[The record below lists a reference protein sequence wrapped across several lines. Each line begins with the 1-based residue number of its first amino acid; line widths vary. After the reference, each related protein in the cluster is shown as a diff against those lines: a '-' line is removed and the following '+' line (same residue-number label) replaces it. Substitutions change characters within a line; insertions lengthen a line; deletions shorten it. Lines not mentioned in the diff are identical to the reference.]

1 MPALTALKSSAPFL
15 KKVSGV
21 RNQAEITLE
30 IDGEPVKKETGELQ
44 WTDYGISGVAIFQLS
59 RFAITA
65 LEEKKKVALYFDF
78 MPELS
83 SKEKLRLLLMLAQ
96 NHKKRDMLSFVK
108 GLFPAKLCPVIL
120 REAGLREETLAG
132 TLKEEEWNALVMAVS
147 HFPLRIN
154 GYMGYE

>member
-78 MPELS
+78 MPNFLP
-83 SKEKLRLLLMLAQ
+83 R
-96 NHKKRDMLSFVK
+96 RSFAC
-108 GLFPAKLCPVIL
+108 F
-120 REAGLREETLAG
+120 
-132 TLKEEEWNALVMAVS
+132 
-147 HFPLRIN
+147 
-154 GYMGYE
+154 